1 MTFMT
6 YSSPGSHLNGL
17 VVSANDWLEARQV
30 EAVAAKAS
38 VFRNLRKFPPLAE
51 AIHKD
56 YGERQGARFL
66 DWTAGTSSRSR
77 RRDHSSKPNV
87 VNILHEMKYIS
98 DLARRRAMK
107 AAMRT
112 GGTGIDLN

>member
-17 VVSANDWLEARQV
+17 AVSANDWVETKQV
-30 EAVAAKAS
+30 DAAAANAS

-66 DWTAGTSSRSR
+66 DWTVGLPPEADEWNVAGA
-77 RRDHSSKPNV
+77 
-87 VNILHEMKYIS
+87 KYLSIIF
-98 DLARRRAMK
+98 K
-107 AAMRT
+107 Q
-112 GGTGIDLN
+112 